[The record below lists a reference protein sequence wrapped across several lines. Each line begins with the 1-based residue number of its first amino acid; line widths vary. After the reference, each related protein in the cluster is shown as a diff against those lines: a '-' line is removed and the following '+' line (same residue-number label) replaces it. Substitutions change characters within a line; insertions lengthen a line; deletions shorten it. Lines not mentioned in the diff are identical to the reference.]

1 MSEVRVRPARAEE
14 LERVGAVTVAGYEA
28 DGYLTRP
35 DGTYDDVYA
44 ARLADAAGR
53 ARDSLVLVAV
63 DGDDLLGTA
72 TWCPPGSSWR
82 ELGDGPDHGEVRM
95 LAVTP
100 DARGRRVGSALL
112 DACLAEARSAGLAE
126 VRLCS
131 LPEMTTAHRLYAA
144 RGFERRREL
153 DWSPFPDVLLW
164 GFGLRLAA
172 A

>member
-1 MSEVRVRPARAEE
+1 MSDLLVRPARPDE
-14 LERVGAVTVAGYEA
+14 LERAGAVTVAGYEA
-28 DGYLTRP
+28 DGHLVRP
-35 DGTYDDVYA
+35 DGGYDDVYA
-44 ARLADAAGR
+44 SRLADATTR
-53 ARDSLVLVAV
+53 ARDSVVLVAV
-63 DGDDLLGTA
+63 DGDELVGTA

-95 LAVTP
+95 LAVAP
-100 DARGRRVGSALL
+100 SARGRRVGSALL
-112 DACLAEARSAGLAE
+112 DACLAEARAAGLDE

-144 RGFERRREL
+144 RGFERRPEL

-172 A
+172 G